1 MAFMKH
7 VGKHGD
13 RKVCILFRQV
23 PGEDHMCLC
32 IYPEVLPAHWQDSI
46 QRALESE
53 VAQQSE
59 ELADALHRS
68 FLPDGRPVLET
79 LHQERMIKKL
89 RTSDVIVTPTNDA
102 KIRLD
107 ELNKMLNEMK
117 QGEAAIKKM
126 AENDASRG
134 MVAPEV
140 KRKAEAEY
148 KAGQAAKADAA
159 YVAPPALKAGQD
171 GALSDRDIAANMLAQ
186 AKAMEVNARS
196 MIAEAA
202 RMKKDAERM
211 DPTVTARATATA
223 PATESVGLAI
233 PNANFVYSEPSSAN
247 SANTSGLQSALAPMS
262 SIRLYLPFF
271 SGRKPAIGGRW
282 IFPTVLTVK
291 SEPTIIAPVFPAL
304 QKASTCFSFKSL
316 NPTPMLELGF

>member
-23 PGEDHMCLC
+23 PGEDHMCLV
-32 IYPEVLPAHWQDSI
+32 IYPDTLHAHWQDSI
-46 QRALESE
+46 QKALESD

-68 FLPDGRPVLET
+68 YLPDGRPVLET

-89 RTSDVIVTPTNDA
+89 RTSDVIVTPTADA

-134 MVAPEV
+134 LVAPEV

-148 KAGQAAKADAA
+148 KAGQTQKVDTS
-159 YVAPPALKAGQD
+159 YVAPPLKAGQD

-186 AKAMEVNARS
+186 AKAMETNARA
-196 MIAEAA
+196 MVAEAA

-211 DPTVTARATATA
+211 DPTVTARAVA
-223 PATESVGLAI
+223 PVTESPEAPKKRTRG
-233 PNANFVYSEPSSAN
+233 PN
-247 SANTSGLQSALAPMS
+247 
-262 SIRLYLPFF
+262 
-271 SGRKPAIGGRW
+271 KPKTAVADATHG
-282 IFPTVLTVK
+282 
-291 SEPTIIAPVFPAL
+291 
-304 QKASTCFSFKSL
+304 
-316 NPTPMLELGF
+316 

>member
-23 PGEDHMCLC
+23 PGEDHMCLV
-32 IYPEVLPAHWQDSI
+32 IYPDTLHAHWQDSI
-46 QRALESE
+46 QKALESD

-68 FLPDGRPVLET
+68 FLPDGRPVLQT

-89 RTSDVIVTPTNDA
+89 RTADVIVTPNQNA
-102 KIRLD
+102 SIRLD

-117 QGEAAIKKM
+117 QGEEAVKKM

-140 KRKAEAEY
+140 KRKAEAEF
-148 KAGQAAKADAA
+148 KASQAKKVDTE
-159 YVAPPALKAGQD
+159 YVAPPTLTAGHD

-186 AKAMEVNARS
+186 AKAMEVNARA
-196 MIAEAA
+196 MVAEAA
-202 RMKKDAERM
+202 RMKKEAEKM
-211 DPTVTARATATA
+211 DPTVSAKAAIPVTEAA
-223 PATESVGLAI
+223 PAPAK
-233 PNANFVYSEPSSAN
+233 
-247 SANTSGLQSALAPMS
+247 
-262 SIRLYLPFF
+262 R
-271 SGRKPAIGGRW
+271 GRKP
-282 IFPTVLTVK
+282 K
-291 SEPTIIAPVFPAL
+291 SVMADVA
-304 QKASTCFSFKSL
+304 Q
-316 NPTPMLELGF
+316 

>member
-7 VGKHGD
+7 IGKHGD

-23 PGEDHMCLC
+23 PGEDHMALI

-46 QRALESE
+46 QKALESDI
-53 VAQQSE
+53 AQQAE

-79 LHQERMIKKL
+79 LHQERMIKKV
-89 RTSDVIVTPTNDA
+89 RTSDIIVTPTSQS

-117 QGEAAIKKM
+117 LGEEAIKKM
-126 AENDASRG
+126 AQNDASRG

-148 KAGQAAKADAA
+148 KANQAQQVTPKFQ
-159 YVAPPALKAGQD
+159 APQD
-171 GALSDRDIAANMLAQ
+171 GALSDRDIAANMVFQ
-186 AKAMEVNARS
+186 AKKMETEAKQ

-202 RMKKDAERM
+202 RMKKDAQRM
-211 DPTVTARATATA
+211 DPRVVAKEA
-223 PATESVGLAI
+223 PAPVAK
-233 PNANFVYSEPSSAN
+233 AD
-247 SANTSGLQSALAPMS
+247 TS
-262 SIRLYLPFF
+262 RR
-271 SGRKPAIGGRW
+271 GRPAK
-282 IFPTVLTVK
+282 T
-291 SEPTIIAPVFPAL
+291 
-304 QKASTCFSFKSL
+304 KAVADATK
-316 NPTPMLELGF
+316 

>member
-7 VGKHGD
+7 IGKHGD

-32 IYPEVLPAHWQDSI
+32 IYPEVMPAHWQDTI
-46 QRALESE
+46 QKALESD

-68 FLPDGRPVLET
+68 FLPDGRAVLET

-89 RTSDVIVTPTNDA
+89 RTGDIIVTPTPDA

-126 AENDASRG
+126 ADNDASRG
-134 MVAPEV
+134 MVAPDM
-140 KRKAEAEY
+140 KRRAEAEY
-148 KAGQAAKADAA
+148 KAGQAQKADPA
-159 YVAPPALKAGQD
+159 YVAPPSLKAGQD

-196 MIAEAA
+196 MVAEAA
-202 RMKKDAERM
+202 RMKKEAERM
-211 DPTVTARATATA
+211 DPTVSARVTASVPVTTTAEAPKKRTRGPNKPKTAVADAT
-223 PATESVGLAI
+223 
-233 PNANFVYSEPSSAN
+233 
-247 SANTSGLQSALAPMS
+247 Q
-262 SIRLYLPFF
+262 
-271 SGRKPAIGGRW
+271 
-282 IFPTVLTVK
+282 
-291 SEPTIIAPVFPAL
+291 
-304 QKASTCFSFKSL
+304 
-316 NPTPMLELGF
+316 

>member
-1 MAFMKH
+1 MKH

-23 PGEDHMCLC
+23 PGEDHMCLV
-32 IYPEVLPAHWQDSI
+32 IYPDTLHAHWQDSI
-46 QRALESE
+46 QKALESD

-59 ELADALHRS
+59 ELADALHRAY
-68 FLPDGRPVLET
+68 LPDGRPVLET

-89 RTSDVIVTPTNDA
+89 RTSDIIVTPTADA

-148 KAGQAAKADAA
+148 KAGKAAKQDS
-159 YVAPPALKAGQD
+159 VFTPPVLKAGQD

-186 AKAMEVNARS
+186 AKAMEISARS
-196 MIAEAA
+196 MVAEAA

-211 DPTVTARATATA
+211 DPTVTARAVA
-223 PATESVGLAI
+223 PVTESAEAPKKRTRG
-233 PNANFVYSEPSSAN
+233 PN
-247 SANTSGLQSALAPMS
+247 
-262 SIRLYLPFF
+262 
-271 SGRKPAIGGRW
+271 KPKTA
-282 IFPTVLTVK
+282 V
-291 SEPTIIAPVFPAL
+291 ADAA
-304 QKASTCFSFKSL
+304 Q
-316 NPTPMLELGF
+316 

>member
-32 IYPEVLPAHWQDSI
+32 IYPEVLPAHWQDTI
-46 QRALESE
+46 QKALESD

-68 FLPDGRPVLET
+68 FLPDGRAVLET

-89 RTSDVIVTPTNDA
+89 RTGDIIVTPTLDA

-126 AENDASRG
+126 ADNDASRG
-134 MVAPEV
+134 MVAPDM
-140 KRKAEAEY
+140 KRRAEAEY
-148 KAGQAAKADAA
+148 KAGQAQKADPA
-159 YVAPPALKAGQD
+159 YVAPPSLKAGQD

-196 MIAEAA
+196 MVAEAA
-202 RMKKDAERM
+202 RMKKEAERM
-211 DPTVTARATATA
+211 DPTVSARVTASVPTTTTAEAPKKRTRGPNKPKTAVADAT
-223 PATESVGLAI
+223 
-233 PNANFVYSEPSSAN
+233 
-247 SANTSGLQSALAPMS
+247 Q
-262 SIRLYLPFF
+262 
-271 SGRKPAIGGRW
+271 
-282 IFPTVLTVK
+282 
-291 SEPTIIAPVFPAL
+291 
-304 QKASTCFSFKSL
+304 
-316 NPTPMLELGF
+316 

>member
-1 MAFMKH
+1 MKH

-23 PGEDHMCLC
+23 PGEDHMCLV
-32 IYPEVLPAHWQDSI
+32 IYPDTLHAHWQDSI
-46 QRALESE
+46 QKALESD

-89 RTSDVIVTPTNDA
+89 RTADVIVTPTPSA
-102 KIRLD
+102 TIRLD

-148 KAGQAAKADAA
+148 KASQAPKVDAF
-159 YVAPPALKAGQD
+159 APPPLKAGQD

-186 AKAMEVNARS
+186 AKAMETSARA
-196 MIAEAA
+196 MVAEAA
-202 RMKKDAERM
+202 RMKKEAEKM
-211 DPTVTARATATA
+211 DPTVSAKAAVPVTETA
-223 PATESVGLAI
+223 PAPKAT
-233 PNANFVYSEPSSAN
+233 
-247 SANTSGLQSALAPMS
+247 
-262 SIRLYLPFF
+262 R
-271 SGRKPAIGGRW
+271 GRKP
-282 IFPTVLTVK
+282 K
-291 SEPTIIAPVFPAL
+291 SVMADVA
-304 QKASTCFSFKSL
+304 Q
-316 NPTPMLELGF
+316 